1 VTFDEL
7 RPPGGWRGPSEPR
20 IAPRVQRERSA
31 LVRSILRVSGVPALD
46 QVPNVF
52 LTLQRSPRLFWPWLL
67 FASRLMPYGTLDVR
81 DRERVILRVAW
92 NCRSRYEWGQ
102 HVAIGRRCGLTDRDI
117 RRIAGVDPPSD
128 MGHEETL
135 LAACDEIHADRCISD
150 ATWAALRTRYSEE
163 TMIELCL
170 LIGHYEMLAGF
181 LNSAGTELE
190 EKVEESLPRAR

>member
-1 VTFDEL
+1 MVFEEL

-67 FASRLMPYGTLDVR
+67 FASRLMPYGTLDAR
-81 DRERVILRVAW
+81 DCERVILRVAW

-102 HVAIGRRCGLTDRDI
+102 HVALGRRCGLTDRDI

-150 ATWAALRTRYSEE
+150 TTWAALRTRYAEE
-163 TMIELCL
+163 AMIELCL

>member
-1 VTFDEL
+1 M
-7 RPPGGWRGPSEPR
+7 S
-20 IAPRVQRERSA
+20 
-31 LVRSILRVSGVPALD
+31 VPALA

-67 FASRLMPYGTLDVR
+67 FASRLMPYGTLDAR
-81 DRERVILRVAW
+81 ARERVILRVAW

-102 HVAIGRRCGLTDRDI
+102 HVVIGRRCGLTDRDI
-117 RRIAGVDPPSD
+117 RRIARVDPPS
-128 MGHEETL
+128 GVGEEETL
-135 LAACDEIHADRCISD
+135 LAACDEIHTDRCISD

-163 TMIELCL
+163 AMIELCL

-190 EKVEESLPRAR
+190 EKVEESMPRAR